1 MSKVAPTVQRER
13 IVREFMELCRIDS
26 PSRHEAAI
34 AADVE
39 RRLRALGL
47 EVRNDASGPETGNL
61 IARWPASG
69 LGRPILLT
77 THMDTVEPGRG
88 IQPRLV
94 DGFVASDGTTILGA
108 DAKAGLA
115 AILEG
120 LRALGAAGSPHPLI
134 EVVITWGEEIGH
146 RGAEQLDF
154 ARFASRLGF
163 CLDALCPVG
172 TIVNQAPGYDRIEAI
187 FKGRAAHAGSEPERG
202 ISAIVAAAQ
211 AIVGMR
217 LGRIDPETT
226 ANLGMIRGGTVRNAV
241 PAEVVLEGEARS
253 LDSRKLEAQVAHML
267 ERCEAGAQL
276 VGTQV
281 ELHVDHAYFPYRI
294 ETDTPVAQFAAAAAE
309 RSGLTPTFSPT
320 GGGSDANNFNAAGLP
335 MVVLGIGSTGGHTVD
350 ERVAVSELE
359 ALARQVVAL
368 VELAAG

>member
-1 MSKVAPTVQRER
+1 MAATVQRER
-13 IVREFMELCRIDS
+13 IIGEFVELCRIDS

-34 AADVE
+34 AAE
-39 RRLRALGL
+39 LEQRLRALGL
-47 EVRNDASGPETGNL
+47 AVRNDDSGPETGNL
-61 IARWPASG
+61 IASWPANG
-69 LGRPILLT
+69 PGQPILLT

-120 LRALGAAGSPHPLI
+120 LRALGEAGSPHPLI
-134 EVVITWGEEIGH
+134 EVVFTWGEELGH
-146 RGAEQLDF
+146 AGAAELDF
-154 ARFASRLGF
+154 GSFAARLGF

-172 TIVNQAPGYDRIEAI
+172 TVVNHAPGYDRIEAV
-187 FKGRAAHAGSEPERG
+187 FKGRGAHAGSEPERG
-202 ISAIVAAAQ
+202 ISAIVAAAH

-217 LGRIDPETT
+217 LGRIDSETT

-241 PAEVVLEGEARS
+241 PAEVVLGGEARS
-253 LDSRKLEAQVAHML
+253 LDSAKLEAQVAHMV
-267 ERCEAGAQL
+267 ERCEAGARQ
-276 VGTQV
+276 VGAQV
-281 ELHVDHAYFPYRI
+281 ELQVEHAYLPYRI
-294 ETDTPVAQFAAAAAE
+294 DSESPVARLAAAAAG
-309 RSGLTPTFSPT
+309 RAGLTPTFSPT

-335 MVVLGIGSTGGHTVD
+335 MVVLGIGCIGGHTVD
-350 ERVAVSELE
+350 ERVAVSDLE

-368 VELAAG
+368 VEEAAELD